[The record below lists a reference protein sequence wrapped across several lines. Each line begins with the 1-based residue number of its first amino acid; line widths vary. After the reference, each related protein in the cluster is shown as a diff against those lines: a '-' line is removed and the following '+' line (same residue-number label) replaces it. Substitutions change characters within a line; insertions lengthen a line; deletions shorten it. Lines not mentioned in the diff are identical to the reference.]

1 MSVTNSKPAIQQ
13 RPAVQ
18 QTMGFTPRRDPIP
31 CADKDLLGRDP
42 TKIKHNGGI
51 DSQEAFCIVHK
62 YETEDE
68 KQKREN
74 IEEYGYEATDVQLS
88 IQNECFYSGYD
99 DGWGSSF
106 AYDQDTY
113 DYYGTYS
120 DAYIEMVE
128 SGEVVHGEFSCSV
141 PNMNMG
147 ASFEGEE
154 QTAEVPEITPEQQAF
169 LDANTTEPQG
179 ELTTDEPTT
188 PAQQSFLDANTTE
201 PQGELT
207 TAFSA
212 AADPDPVVQ
221 PAPTLAANNPT
232 YQAPAMS
239 A

>member
-31 CADKDLLGRDP
+31 RADKDLLGRDP
-42 TKIKHNGGI
+42 TKIEHNGGI

-62 YETEDE
+62 YETEGE

-74 IEEYGYEATDVQLS
+74 TEEYGFNGTNVQLA
-88 IQNECFYSGYD
+88 IVTGCNFHEIYND
-99 DGWGSSF
+99 DDW
-106 AYDQDTY
+106 YYEPLYEQETY
-113 DYYGTYS
+113 DFYGTYS
-120 DAYIEMVE
+120 DEYIQMVE
-128 SGEVVHGEFSCSV
+128 AGEVIHGEASCIFPKSGT
-141 PNMNMG
+141 G
-147 ASFEGEE
+147 ASIDGEALSADAQSDE
-154 QTAEVPEITPEQQAF
+154 PTTPEQQA
-169 LDANTTEPQG
+169 
-179 ELTTDEPTT
+179 
-188 PAQQSFLDANTTE
+188 SLDANTTE

-221 PAPTLAANNPT
+221 PAPAIAANNPT